1 MPHLS
6 FRTQTHDWKQ
16 RSQKGTTSNVTNSDI
31 LTLTTEYERV
41 NNTHDCDR
49 CKSTSIR
56 TLNLSEFCS
65 VRGSTGTHSRLSQM
79 ET

>member
-1 MPHLS
+1 MIG
-6 FRTQTHDWKQ
+6 RKQ

-31 LTLTTEYERV
+31 LTLTTEDERV

-49 CKSTSIR
+49 YNQTFIR
-56 TLNLSEFCS
+56 TPNLSEFCF